1 MEKIKVLFVCMG
13 NICRSP
19 SAETVFKHFVSKKG
33 LADKFEIDSA
43 GTIGYHE
50 GEKADARMRTHAA
63 ARGYNITHIARKF
76 NPSKD
81 FEKFDY
87 IITMDDSNYSD
98 VLATDVKRIFLNK
111 IKKMKDY
118 ATDKS
123 VTEIPDPY
131 YGGPSGFE
139 HVLDL
144 LEDTCN
150 NLLNT
155 IQNEKHF

>member
-19 SAETVFKHFVSKKG
+19 SAEIVFKHLVNKKG

-81 FEKFDY
+81 FERFDY
-87 IITMDDSNYSD
+87 IVTMDDSNYRD
-98 VLATDVKRIFLNK
+98 VLSFDSSNKYSDK
-111 IKKMKDY
+111 IKKMRDY

-123 VTEIPDPY
+123 ISEIPDPY
-131 YGGPSGFE
+131 YGGPAGFE

-144 LEDTCN
+144 LEDACN
-150 NLLNT
+150 NFLNS
-155 IQNEKHF
+155 IQNEKH